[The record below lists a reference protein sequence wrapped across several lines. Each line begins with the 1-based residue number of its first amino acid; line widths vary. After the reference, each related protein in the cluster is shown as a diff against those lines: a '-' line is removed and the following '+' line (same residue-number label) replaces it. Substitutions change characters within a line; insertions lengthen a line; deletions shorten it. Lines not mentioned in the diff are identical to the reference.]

1 MTTSTRMRW
10 SFVGMTFAAAG
21 LSLLA
26 GDTTGADQRP
36 LPSAAGTG
44 VAVLRNEL
52 DGLAAAGVPKD
63 HVKARMLREDLN
75 ALEKGRTA
83 TVATEVGV
91 DVAGMI
97 AAADQGGINRALMDN
112 GPVAC
117 EPIPGDLLTVAEI
130 AGARCTSRLEPDGS
144 SVYLAERPDG
154 THTAVRFGVDG
165 RVTREP

>member
-1 MTTSTRMRW
+1 MAAARMRW

-21 LSLLA
+21 LSLLT

-36 LPSAAGTG
+36 VPSVAGTG
-44 VAVLRNEL
+44 VAVLRSEL
-52 DGLAAAGVPKD
+52 DGMAAAGVSKD
-63 HVKARMLREDLN
+63 HVKARMLREDLD

-83 TVATEVGV
+83 TVATEVGI
-91 DVAGMI
+91 DVAAMI
-97 AAADQGGINRALMDN
+97 AAAGQGGINRALMDN

-130 AGARCTSRLEPDGS
+130 AGARCTSQLQPDGS

-154 THTAVRFGVDG
+154 TRSAVRFSADG
-165 RVTREP
+165 HVTRQP